1 MIRDRSYRDSIAEK
15 INPFSLMDRSVYVQR
30 NRDRSWEYTKYKDID
45 PNFMCISKDGTLGE
59 IYKVGGLYIGL
70 PSSEGKEI
78 LNSEK
83 SDDMSFWARTE
94 EPDEFLDLEEN
105 YRSSLADAT
114 SQNEKNVI
122 RLQYKEDRIRLLKK
136 YEKFIDQEYDRRK
149 NGLFVKID
157 DEVIYITG
165 SNYMFLNYY
174 YLTDSNM
181 YPLFRTTAVHTWWH
195 WEACKVDDDIF
206 GEIRFKSRRVAWT
219 SEAASEALNCMTL
232 TKYANIPIVSERSTL
247 AQELFQSKIV
257 DPFKYYPT
265 YFKPVVNDPNDLP
278 KTKIEITHDTPK
290 KETSRIKT
298 YPTKMTSY
306 DSTRVVWFAIND
318 EVFKF
323 EEVDFSEFRARHKRC
338 YNKSKEV
345 RPKGKFGSTIG
356 DAKIN
361 TESARFEWENS
372 DPSKRDRTGA
382 TATGLVALFVDS
394 CYTWAE
400 YGFFDK
406 WGFPIVHDPKEPIM
420 NEIGQFIEFGAI
432 TKWNIDEANAKKMAK
447 KSELN
452 SFYRNVPRTIEHA
465 LRHEGG
471 MNNDFDADN
480 LNNHLDYL
488 EQIPEH
494 EWPGLVFRGNLDWVG
509 EKFNS
514 DVRWIP
520 NPKGKFKTTW
530 IPPKELQNQYTMR
543 DFHGKRVK
551 MPDNGDIGCIGVD
564 SYDVFGAASDGSSSD
579 QAIVGYSK
587 YNMAG
592 APCNSFF
599 LIYAE
604 RPEKRNDAFEDV
616 IMCCQFFGFYTSIEN
631 NKPRLLEFM
640 YDNGYTG
647 YVLRRPD
654 VPKYK
659 DLKDHEKKLGGQPS
673 SKEVIADHM
682 SALQDYILDYI
693 GINLETDCKCYHK
706 QLIKEWIKL
715 NPNKRKEFDLGVAS
729 GFAKIGAQYNPK
741 KRQRMEFQNSNEHTI
756 SFSMFS
762 A

>member
-1 MIRDRSYRDSIAEK
+1 MRNTSYRDSIAEK
-15 INPFSLMDRSVYVQR
+15 VNPFALMEKSVYIQR
-30 NRDRSWEYTKYKDID
+30 NKKKEWAYGKYKDID

-59 IYKVGGLYIGL
+59 IYKVGSLFIGL
-70 PSSEGKEI
+70 PSSEGKEV

-83 SDDMSFWARTE
+83 IDDMSFWERTE
-94 EPDEFLDLEEN
+94 IPDDFLELEEN
-105 YRSSLADAT
+105 YRTDLADAT
-114 SQNEKNVI
+114 SQNQKSSI
-122 RLQYKEDRIRLLKK
+122 RFKYKEDRLLLLRR
-136 YEKFIDQEYDRRK
+136 YSKFVNQEYDRRK

-157 DEVIYITG
+157 DQTIYLTG

-174 YLTDSNM
+174 FLTDSNM
-181 YPLFRTTAVHTWWH
+181 YPLFRTTATHTWWH
-195 WEACKVDDDIF
+195 WEACRADDDVF
-206 GEIRFKSRRVAWT
+206 GEMRFKSRRVAWT

-265 YFKPVVNDPNDLP
+265 YFKPVISDPNDLP
-278 KTKIEITHDTPK
+278 KTKLEITHDTPH

-298 YPTKMTSY
+298 YPTKLTSY

-318 EVFKF
+318 EVFKL
-323 EEVDFSEFRARHKRC
+323 EEVDFSDFRSRHKRC

-345 RPKGKFGSTIG
+345 KPKGKFGSTIG
-356 DAKIN
+356 DKKIN

-372 DPSKRDRTGA
+372 DPTKRDKTGA
-382 TATGLVALFVDS
+382 TNTGLIALFVDS

-406 WGFPIVHDPKEPIM
+406 WGYPIVHDPEEPII
-420 NEIGQFIEFGAI
+420 NEIGQIIEYGAI
-432 TKWNIDEANAKKMAK
+432 TKWNIDEANAKKMTK

-471 MNNDFDADN
+471 LNNDFDADN
-480 LNNHLDYL
+480 LNNHMDYL
-488 EQIPEH
+488 DQIPES
-494 EWPGLVFRGNLDWVG
+494 EWPGIIFRGNLDWVG

-530 IPPKELQNQYTMR
+530 IPPKELQNKYTMR

-551 MPDNGDIGCIGVD
+551 MPDNGDIG
-564 SYDVFGAASDGSSSD
+564 VFGCDPYDMMGKPSDGGSD
-579 QAIVGYSK
+579 GAIVGFTK
-587 YNMAG
+587 FNMAG
-592 APCNSFF
+592 APSHSFF
-599 LIYAE
+599 LIYKH
-604 RPEKRNDAFEDV
+604 RPDKRDDHYEDV
-616 IMCCQFFGFYTSIEN
+616 IKACQFFGFYALVES
-631 NKPRLLEFM
+631 NKARLLEFM

-647 YVLRRPD
+647 FALRRQD
-654 VPKYK
+654 KKYK
-659 DLKDHEKKLGGQPS
+659 DLSDQEKKIGGIPS
-673 SKEVIADHM
+673 SVPVIEDQM
-682 SALQDYILDYI
+682 SGLQDYILDNI
-693 GINLETDCKCYHK
+693 GINLEEDCKCFFK
-706 QLIKEWIKL
+706 ELIKELIKMDVK
-715 NPNKRKEFDLGVAS
+715 KRKEFDLGVAA
-729 GFAKIGAQYNPK
+729 GMAKMGSQYK
-741 KRQRMEFQNSNEHTI
+741 VKQRKPVDFFNNKEHTL
-756 SFSMFS
+756 SMSMFG